1 MKPYS
6 AHERTSVLH
15 ESLVSP
21 LLIAGVEKPFVIVN
35 VTLTLVLVADLHML
49 GWLPLSVL
57 AHMFLMHMTREDPFT
72 RRIYIRY
79 NRQADSYEPWPHA
92 RTLGRGRPS
101 GFSKGVPC

>member
-1 MKPYS
+1 MKPD
-6 AHERTSVLH
+6 AVHERTSVLH

-49 GWLPLSVL
+49 GWFPLSVL
-57 AHMFLMHMTREDPFT
+57 VHLFLVQMTREDPFT

-92 RTLGRGRPS
+92 RTSGKGRPN
-101 GFSKGVPC
+101 GFSRGMPC